1 MKSLHWTKLP
11 ANLLSLSLWAGL
23 PAAGPSTVVDY
34 EQVEALFGA
43 KPPRTSVTGASGSGS
58 GTRGA
63 GAAVV
68 GGSGGA
74 ARGSGGNGGG
84 GGGGGGGGARHGAA
98 AAGPKLHVISLKRAN
113 NVAIFL
119 AKIKGLTV
127 EQLSRAAQQFESRL
141 VLGTLLR
148 VGRCSTPSARPDPG
162 PLHHEP

>member
-11 ANLLSLSLWAGL
+11 ANLLSLSLWAAL
-23 PAAGPSTVVDY
+23 PTAGPPTAIDY

-43 KPPRTSVTGASGSGS
+43 KPPRTSVAGASGSGNT
-58 GTRGA
+58 TRGE
-63 GAAVV
+63 GAAII

-74 ARGSGGNGGG
+74 ARGSGSGG

-119 AKIKGLTV
+119 ARTTRGLTV
-127 EQLSRAAQQFESRL
+127 AQLSRAAQQFDSRL
-141 VLGTLLR
+141 VFSTLVR
-148 VGRCSTPSARPDPG
+148 VGLCPSPSPN
-162 PLHHEP
+162 PKP